1 MSKKSATGALHL
13 TSIELTTAEG
23 QPVKLGIAE
32 ARALYAQLHE
42 LFGEK
47 GVQVKRERGIPYPM
61 PYPVYPPII
70 IPRSAPWVNPYQPRW
85 TINTPQCASLSTSD
99 SSGLSVRYSGTMS

>member
-1 MSKKSATGALHL
+1 MSKPSNPATGALHL

-23 QPVKLGIAE
+23 QPVKLGIDE

-47 GVQVKRERGIPYPM
+47 EIRIDRE
-61 PYPVYPPII
+61 PYPVLYPSGPIWI
-70 IPRSAPWVNPYQPRW
+70 IPRETFAPWSPRW
-85 TINTPQCASLSTSD
+85 GEITCGPHRTVTTAD
-99 SSGLSVRYSGTMS
+99 ASGLSVRYSGTIS